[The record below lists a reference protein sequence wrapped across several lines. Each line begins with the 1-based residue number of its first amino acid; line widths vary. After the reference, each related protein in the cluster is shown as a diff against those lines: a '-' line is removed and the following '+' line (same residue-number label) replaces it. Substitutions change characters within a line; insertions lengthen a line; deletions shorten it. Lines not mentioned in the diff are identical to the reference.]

1 MSESEAPPAVQ
12 KKGDWLATIATA
24 GEVQTALSPIAF
36 EPTDLPSL
44 VKVAELFSRS
54 NLVPEALRGKPDD
67 VLLVLWTGREFG
79 LGMIASLKNV
89 HVIKGTT
96 TFSAD
101 ALHGL
106 VKACPECLYFH
117 LVETTGEQATY
128 ETHRRGEPKSVAL
141 TYTIGDAKQAG
152 LLSKPNWSGNTKAM
166 LRAAAKRSLARAV
179 YGDVIA
185 GLYSPDE
192 LQEGPGVIDVTP
204 EPEKPAAPVETK
216 TEGLARKAKEK
227 RQSAAPARAPDVE
240 VISAS
245 EPPPLNPPEQA
256 PPAVIEAP
264 DPELVA
270 ALRAS
275 LTAAPVIP
283 FAAPVQESLMERA
296 KRPLYRTPDFVEALE
311 ARAELAGMSRNE
323 LADRCLRAY
332 GLSPRELPDPKWQE
346 LVTWVEKEVARA
358 EEPKAEPAIS
368 EAQMNKAI
376 TLAEMSKLGEQDKE
390 EPEVA
395 LRKLVQKKY
404 GRRLDTLTDA
414 NYRELVMFLATGAA

>member
-12 KKGDWLATIATA
+12 KKGDWLATISTA
-24 GEVQTALSPIAF
+24 GEAPTALSPIAF

-192 LQEGPGVIDVTP
+192 LQEGSGVIDVTP

-216 TEGLARKAKEK
+216 TEGLARKAREK
-227 RQSAAPARAPDVE
+227 RQAATPPPPATDVE
-240 VISAS
+240 VIAAS
-245 EPPPLNPPEQA
+245 EPPPLNPPDEA
-256 PPAVIEAP
+256 PQAVIEAEVI
-264 DPELVA
+264 PEP
-270 ALRAS
+270 
-275 LTAAPVIP
+275 APVIP

-323 LADRCLRAY
+323 LADRCLKTY
-332 GLSPRELPDPKWQE
+332 GLTPRELPDPKWQE

-395 LRKLVQKKY
+395 LRNLVQKKY
-404 GRRLDTLTDA
+404 GRRLETLTDA